1 MSPKAPPEHQRPVI
15 TVDPDRCVN
24 CHRCLTVCPVKY
36 CNDASGDHVDVRPDL
51 CIGCGACLQACTH
64 GARAVAQDLPQVL
77 ADLAEGVAYC
87 AMVAPSAAAA
97 FGDQLLNLNGWLRS
111 LGVEACFDVS
121 FGAELTVRS
130 YLDHLDHDPP
140 VCTIAQPCPVVVTYI
155 ELYCPELLPYL
166 APVHSPMAHLARSIP
181 VSWPQFRDHRL
192 LAVSPCAAKGRE
204 LVGLAPPVANV
215 TFEAV
220 EAHLAACG
228 QSLSDFPAV
237 PFTGPP
243 AERAVAF
250 SSPGGLL
257 QTLVRERPSLAGN
270 TRTIDGPEVFAYLD
284 DLALAIES
292 GNAPALVDV
301 LNCSLGCN
309 GGPASGHRDHR
320 HRDRLEAPVLR
331 RRDQAMAD
339 QRPGAIKAAVDAHWR
354 GDLFRRDYQ
363 DRRDTVVASC
373 RVTEDDL
380 DAAMR
385 RLGKATAD
393 DERNCATCGY
403 GTCRG
408 MAWAI
413 ALGLNQPENCLF
425 YLRDELANNIFDTLH
440 AGLAIVDPETHRVE
454 RVNPMLAEL
463 IGAPADALVGKSCHD
478 VICASEHGQCPITDL
493 GLDVQANEC
502 VLTDA
507 QGRKIPVIK
516 SVARFESHGRPL
528 LIESVTSLVERKQ
541 LEDELASAAAQ
552 ARELAAVAQRANAAK
567 STFLAN
573 MSHELRTPLN
583 GILGVV
589 ELLRGTDPTSEQQQY
604 LETMSVCGD
613 HLLGLIAE
621 VIDFSRIEAGK
632 TVLEVD
638 DLDLRALVAEAATVV
653 EEQAAAKGLSLE
665 TEVAPAVPIRLRA
678 DGRRLRQVLINL
690 LGNAIKFT
698 VAGSV
703 TVTVGVAERRGDG
716 VTMEVRVRDT
726 GIGIA
731 PADQSTVFEAF
742 QQVDDSR
749 ARRFEG
755 SGLGLAICKQLI
767 ELMSGSIGVESE
779 LGQGTTFWFTVPL
792 ALPADANGLAVSP
805 RANAAHDDLPGGL
818 RVLVVEDNHIN
829 QLVAV
834 RLLSR
839 GLGLEAVAV
848 DNGAEAVDILERE
861 DFDVVFMDCHMPVM
875 DGHAATRAI
884 RDPATG
890 VRRPRVPII
899 AMTADAVQGAR
910 QQCLAAGMDDYLTKP
925 INAGDLREALR
936 RVLSPACA
944 RA

>member
-1 MSPKAPPEHQRPVI
+1 MSFSAPDGPQRPVI
-15 TVDPDRCVN
+15 TVDPARCVN

-36 CNDASGDHVDVRPDL
+36 CNDASGDHVDVRAEL
-51 CIGCGACLQACTH
+51 CIGCGACLAACTH
-64 GARAVAQDLPQVL
+64 AAREVAQDLPQVL
-77 ADLAEGVAYC
+77 HELNGGVPYC
-87 AMVAPSAAAA
+87 ALIAPAAAAA
-97 FGDQLLNLNGWLRS
+97 FGDQLLNLNGWLQS
-111 LGVEACFDVS
+111 LGVAACFDVS

-155 ELYCPELLPYL
+155 ELYCPELLPFL
-166 APVHSPMAHLARSIP
+166 APVHSPMAHMARVIP
-181 VSWPQFRDHRL
+181 ESWPQYRGHRL

-204 LVGLAPPVANV
+204 LADLDPPVANV
-215 TFEAV
+215 TFEAI
-220 EAHLAACG
+220 EAHLAARG
-228 QSLSDFPAV
+228 QALADFPAA
-237 PFTGPP
+237 PFQNPP

-257 QTLVRERPSLAGN
+257 QTLVRERPELAGA

-292 GNAPALVDV
+292 GHAPALVDV
-301 LNCSLGCN
+301 LNCTLGCN
-309 GGPASGHRDHR
+309 GGPASGHRGQR
-320 HRDRLEAPVLR
+320 HRDRLEAPVR
-331 RRDQAMAD
+331 RRRAQAMAD
-339 QRPGAIKAAVDAHWR
+339 QRPGEIEAAIDAHWR
-354 GDLFRRDYQ
+354 DDLFRRGYR
-363 DRRDTVVASC
+363 DRRDTVVANC
-373 RVTEDDL
+373 RVTEEDL
-380 DAAMR
+380 ASAMQ
-385 RLGKATAD
+385 RLGKTTPE

-408 MAWAI
+408 MARAI

-440 AGLAIVDPETHRVE
+440 AGLAIVDPATHRIE

-463 IGAPADALVGKSCHD
+463 IGMPAEAIVGRSCHD
-478 VICASEHGQCPITDL
+478 VICASEHGKCPITDL
-493 GLDVQANEC
+493 GLDVQASEC
-502 VLTDA
+502 DLIDA
-507 QGRKIPVIK
+507 QGSKLPVIK
-516 SVARFESHGRPL
+516 SVAKFESHGRPM
-528 LIESVTSLVERKQ
+528 LIETVTSLVERKQ
-541 LEDELASAAAQ
+541 LEDALAAAAAQ

-589 ELLRGTDPTSEQQQY
+589 ELLRGSDLTAEQQQY

-632 TVLEVD
+632 IDLEVD
-638 DLDLRALVAEAATVV
+638 DLDLRILVAEATAVV
-653 EEQAAAKGLSLE
+653 EERATAKGLSLSAD
-665 TEVAPAVPIRLRA
+665 VAPDVPALVRG
-678 DGRRLRQVLINL
+678 DGRRLRQILINF
-690 LGNAIKFT
+690 LGNAVKFT
-698 VAGSV
+698 AAGSI
-703 TVTVGVAERRGDG
+703 TVTVGVRDRRGDQ
-716 VTMEVRVRDT
+716 VTVEARVSDT

-731 PADQSTVFEAF
+731 AGDQATVFEAF

-755 SGLGLAICKQLI
+755 SGLGLAISKQLV

-779 LGQGTTFWFTVPL
+779 PGAGSTFWFTVPL
-792 ALPADANGLAVSP
+792 ALPADAAGLVASP
-805 RANAAHDDLPGGL
+805 RANAARGDLPGGL
-818 RVLVVEDNHIN
+818 RVLVVEDNQVN

-834 RLLSR
+834 RLLTR
-839 GLGLEAVAV
+839 GLGVEAVAV
-848 DNGAEAVDILERE
+848 DNGAEAVDILRRE

-890 VRRPRVPII
+890 VRQPQVPIV
-899 AMTADAVQGAR
+899 AMTANAVQGAR
-910 QQCLAAGMDDYLTKP
+910 QECLAVGMDDYLSKP
-925 INAGDLREALR
+925 VNAGDLREALC
-936 RVLSPACA
+936 RVLAPA
-944 RA
+944 RAHA